1 MSPASLETWG
11 NMSENRGWDF
21 KHVCSLGDVDPG
33 LWELNIAEKFTIRQ
47 KRVRMSIHTHVCT
60 YIHIYIY
67 IHVYILYVCI
77 LYTHVWIVV
86 PLEIRCGEVQTTV
99 VPQER
104 EREGARET
112 GVNIV
117 NQTEDMKMVGN
128 HFQ

>member
-47 KRVRMSIHTHVCT
+47 KRVRMSIHTHMYVHT
-60 YIHIYIY
+60 YIYIY
-67 IHVYILYVCI
+67 IYMCIYYMYVYYILMFGLLSLWKSVAEKCK
-77 LYTHVWIVV
+77 LQWC
-86 PLEIRCGEVQTTV
+86 PK
-99 VPQER
+99 R

>member
-47 KRVRMSIHTHVCT
+47 KRVHMSIHTHVCT

-67 IHVYILYVCI
+67 TCVYIICMYIIYSCLDCCPFGN
-77 LYTHVWIVV
+77 
-86 PLEIRCGEVQTTV
+86 PLRRSANYSG
-99 VPQER
+99 PPRER